1 MAKLEKPKLGRAKV
15 MPKKKKDIPPG
26 LWTKCPDCGE
36 VLYQKELQS
45 QLRTCPHC
53 GYHMHISAHERLLA
67 LCDEGSFREFDSQM
81 ESVDVL
87 KFKALKSYRDK
98 IDGYRKQTGLNDG
111 VVSAQ
116 GHIGGRPATLVA
128 MDFRFAAGSMGSVSG
143 EKITRAF
150 ERALKDRQPAILF
163 SASGGA
169 RMEEGLFSLMQMAK
183 TSAALS
189 RLKEKR
195 LPYIAVLTNPTTGG
209 VTASFATLGDVIL
222 AEPKA
227 MIGFAGP
234 RVIKET
240 TRQDLPEGFQTAE
253 FLAERGLIDQIVSRK
268 DMRRVL
274 GSLIRYLHS

>member
-1 MAKLEKPKLGRAKV
+1 MAKLEKPKLGRAKA

>member
-1 MAKLEKPKLGRAKV
+1 MSQALP
-15 MPKKKKDIPPG
+15 KKKDIPPG

-36 VLYQKELQS
+36 VLFQKELDS
-45 QLRTCPHC
+45 NLRTCPHC
-53 GYHMHISAHERLLA
+53 GYHMHISAHDRLLA
-67 LCDEGSFREFDSQM
+67 LCDEGTFREYDNRM

-87 KFKALKSYRDK
+87 EFTALKSYRDK
-98 IDGYRKQTGLNDG
+98 LDGYRKQTGLNDG
-111 VVSAQ
+111 VVSAS
-116 GHIGGRPATLVA
+116 GHIGGIPATLVA

-150 ERALKDRQPAILF
+150 ERALKNREPAILF

-183 TSAALS
+183 TSAALA
-189 RLKEKR
+189 RLKEKH

-253 FLAERGLIDQIVSRK
+253 FLVERGLVDRIVSRQ
-268 DMRRVL
+268 DMRQVL
-274 GSLIRYLHS
+274 LKLIRYLHR

>member
-1 MAKLEKPKLGRAKV
+1 MGSLEKPKLSTEPTRRT
-15 MPKKKKDIPPG
+15 KKKEIPKG

-36 VLYQKELQS
+36 VLYQKELS
-45 QLRTCPHC
+45 ANLRTCPHC
-53 GYHMHISAHERLLA
+53 GYHMNISAHERLAA
-67 LCDEGSFREFDSQM
+67 LFDKETFREYDSTM
-81 ESVDVL
+81 SSVDIL

-98 IDGYRKQTGLNDG
+98 IASYTKMTGLNDG

-116 GHIGGRPATLVA
+116 GKIEGISTTVVA
-128 MDFRFAAGSMGSVSG
+128 MDFRFAAGSMGSVAG

-150 ERALKDRQPAILF
+150 ERALQRHEPTVLF

-183 TSAALS
+183 TSGALAKL
-189 RLKEKR
+189 RER
-195 LPYIAVLTNPTTGG
+195 GLPYIVVLTNPTTGG

-253 FLAERGLIDQIVSRK
+253 FLLDRGLVDRIVSRK
-268 DMRRVL
+268 QMKTEIAQIL
-274 GSLIRYLHS
+274 RYLRP

>member
-1 MAKLEKPKLGRAKV
+1 MTKLEKPKLRMSQAL
-15 MPKKKKDIPPG
+15 PKKKDIPPG

-36 VLYQKELQS
+36 VLFQKELDS
-45 QLRTCPHC
+45 NLRTCPHC
-53 GYHMHISAHERLLA
+53 GYHMHISAHDRLLA
-67 LCDEGSFREFDSQM
+67 LCDEGTFREYDNRM

-87 KFKALKSYRDK
+87 EFTALKSYRDK
-98 IDGYRKQTGLNDG
+98 LDGYRKQTGLNDG
-111 VVSAQ
+111 VVSAS
-116 GHIGGRPATLVA
+116 GHIGGIPATLVA

-150 ERALKDRQPAILF
+150 ERALKNREPAILF

-183 TSAALS
+183 TSAALA
-189 RLKEKR
+189 RLKEKH

-253 FLAERGLIDQIVSRK
+253 FLVERGLVDRIVSRQ
-268 DMRRVL
+268 DMRQVL
-274 GSLIRYLHS
+274 LKLIRYLHR

>member
-1 MAKLEKPKLGRAKV
+1 MGKLEKPKLGSGTGRRS
-15 MPKKKKDIPPG
+15 KKKEIPPG

-45 QLRTCPHC
+45 TLRTCPHC
-53 GYHMHISAHERLLA
+53 GYHMHISAHDRLLA
-67 LCDEGSFREFDSQM
+67 LCDPDSFREMDAEM
-81 ESVDVL
+81 EAVDIL
-87 KFKALKSYRDK
+87 GFAALKKYADK
-98 IDGYRKQTGLNDG
+98 IAGYEKQTGLKDG
-111 VVSAQ
+111 VVS
-116 GHIGGRPATLVA
+116 GHGRIEGHPVSLVA

-150 ERALKDRQPAILF
+150 ERAYKQKEPAILF

-183 TSAALS
+183 TSGALA
-189 RLKEKR
+189 RLRER
-195 LPYIAVLTNPTTGG
+195 NLPYIAVLTNPTTGG
-209 VTASFATLGDVIL
+209 VTASFATLGDIIL

-240 TRQDLPEGFQTAE
+240 TRQELPEGFQTAE
-253 FLAERGLIDQIVSRK
+253 FLAERGLVDRIVTRRE
-268 DMRRVL
+268 MRSVL
-274 GSLIRYLHS
+274 ARLLRYLHA